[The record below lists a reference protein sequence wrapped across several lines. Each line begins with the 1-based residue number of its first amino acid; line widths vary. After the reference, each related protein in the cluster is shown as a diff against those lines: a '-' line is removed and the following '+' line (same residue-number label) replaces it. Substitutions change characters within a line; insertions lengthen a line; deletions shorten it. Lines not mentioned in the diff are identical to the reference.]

1 MVHPFLGSF
10 PTFHTHL
17 TAACFPWRGG
27 DLVLHLH
34 LELLRTDNRS
44 SPEKGPF
51 LKRKSHLP
59 IFWFSGHIVGVIWVI
74 HKKYQ
79 KNHDYRNCL
88 NNREDLPQ
96 KWNLLL
102 NPCHDTSERSSKCQ
116 ADACLDYGFSLV
128 PPAVSAQPYAGA
140 SSVAVAIRPV
150 EVYEKTLEK
159 GNKFSTILAW
169 DIMRS
174 YEIKRSQPFSEM
186 ATVYTCQLTVRK
198 SFGLASGIAIGIDS
212 QQNHQHLAESDSVFC
227 LVLEAPM
234 LSILFFFPQEIIL
247 LHNIQVSQNFVAPV
261 ALI

>member
-74 HKKYQ
+74 YKKYQ

-102 NPCHDTSERSSKCQ
+102 NPYHDTSERSSKCQ
-116 ADACLDYGFSLV
+116 ADALV

-174 YEIKRSQPFSEM
+174 YEIIWDQKVSTIFRDGNSLHLSTHCSKILRTGKWDCNRSRF
-186 ATVYTCQLTVRK
+186 TTK
-198 SFGLASGIAIGIDS
+198 SSAPCRI
-212 QQNHQHLAESDSVFC
+212 ESDSDFC